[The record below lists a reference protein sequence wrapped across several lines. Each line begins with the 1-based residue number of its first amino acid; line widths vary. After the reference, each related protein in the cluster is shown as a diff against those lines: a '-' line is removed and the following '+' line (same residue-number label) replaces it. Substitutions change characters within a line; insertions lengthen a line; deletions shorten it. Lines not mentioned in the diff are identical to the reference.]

1 MKLNGNCNRR
11 ELLLDTISLVSLS
24 VLPGAAIAAALIPTP
39 YQTAGPFYPTRIP
52 LDNDNNLV
60 DVEGRS
66 RPARGQVTHIFG
78 RLLDSGGQPLTDAQV
93 EIWQCDAF
101 GYYHHSRDRGGVAD
115 PDFQGFGRTVVDGNG
130 GYRFR
135 TIRPVSY
142 PGRTPHIHFRVIGDG
157 IEGFTTQMYVAN
169 EPGNDTD
176 FILNRVRNPQ
186 SRASLIVPL
195 EPAPEI
201 ESGALAGRFDIVL
214 GLHPSM

>member
-24 VLPGAAIAAALIPTP
+24 VLPGAAIAAVLIPTP

-78 RLLDSGGQPLTDAQV
+78 RLLDSDGQPLTDAQV

-135 TIRPVSY
+135 TIRPVAY

-176 FILNRVRNPQ
+176 FILNRVRNPL
-186 SRASLIVPL
+186 SRASVTVPL

-214 GLHPSM
+214 GLNPSM

>member
-39 YQTAGPFYPTRIP
+39 YQTAGPFYPTRIL

-78 RLLDSGGQPLTDAQV
+78 RLLDSDGQPLTDAQV

-101 GYYHHSRDRGGVAD
+101 GYYHHSRDRGELLIRIFRDSAVLSLTVTVAI
-115 PDFQGFGRTVVDGNG
+115 GFVPSVPSP
-130 GYRFR
+130 
-135 TIRPVSY
+135 IRVGHRIS
-142 PGRTPHIHFRVIGDG
+142 TFV
-157 IEGFTTQMYVAN
+157 
-169 EPGNDTD
+169 
-176 FILNRVRNPQ
+176 
-186 SRASLIVPL
+186 
-195 EPAPEI
+195 
-201 ESGALAGRFDIVL
+201 
-214 GLHPSM
+214 